1 MRLATI
7 KDEPET
13 VRKFVKAV
21 IRGLKF
27 TQENRQE
34 VALVA
39 KKEFP
44 TMSEED
50 LKATLDRSYGDEA
63 WSIDGTVSQQ
73 SWDTASKVVLG
84 AGILKRPVPYDDVVD
99 MQFMRALKPASGQS
113 SLDQDEP
120 PLTNLQVIERG
131 NAAQL
136 NAARQGVVPLS
147 LGS

>member
-1 MRLATI
+1 VGEPFLNVPKELGPYVWTTLNVRLATI
-7 KDEPET
+7 KEEPET

-27 TQENRQE
+27 TQENREE
-34 VALVA
+34 VARIA

-50 LKATLDRSYGDEA
+50 LKATLDRSYADEA

-73 SWDTASKVVLG
+73 SWDTASKIDLG

-99 MQFMRALKPASGQS
+99 MEFVRALNPASG
-113 SLDQDEP
+113 
-120 PLTNLQVIERG
+120 R
-131 NAAQL
+131 
-136 NAARQGVVPLS
+136 
-147 LGS
+147 

>member
-1 MRLATI
+1 VRLATI